1 VKDNIVV
8 DFEASANWFVAVVNY
23 AAVVAVNYVVV
34 VAGAAVVVAVAA
46 VVVAVVVVV
55 PVSLQAVDEETL
67 VVVAAV
73 DFVHFDWEDFE
84 EMPYYISDIV

>member
-23 AAVVAVNYVVV
+23 AAVVVAVNYVVV
-34 VAGAAVVVAVAA
+34 VAA

-73 DFVHFDWEDFE
+73 DFVHFDWEDFG